1 LKRFEL
7 KSISE
12 NAIDSALEKAVWYR
26 ALNEP
31 LEAESICRDVL
42 VVDPDHQL
50 ATSTL
55 LLALTDQFA
64 RGLGQRIRES
74 RELAKSLKSD
84 YEKEYYAGLIAERR
98 AKSQYDKGIPGCGH
112 LAYEG
117 LEEAMAHYEKAQK
130 LSPEGKDDAVLRWNT
145 CARII
150 NGHPDIEP
158 APASQSEPLELE

>member
-1 LKRFEL
+1 MKKFQL

-12 NAIDSALEKAVWYR
+12 NAVDSALEKAVWYR

-42 VVDPDHQL
+42 VVDPEHQL
-50 ATSTL
+50 AISTL

-64 RGLGQRIRES
+64 RGLSQRVRES

-98 AKSQYDKGIPGCGH
+98 AKAQYDKGIPGCGH
-112 LAYEG
+112 LAYAG
-117 LEEAMAHYEKAQK
+117 LEQAMAHYEKAQK

-150 NGHPDIEP
+150 EGHPDIEP
-158 APASQSEPLELE
+158 APASQSEPLELK

>member
-1 LKRFEL
+1 MKKFQL

-12 NAIDSALEKAVWYR
+12 NAVDSALEKAVWYR

-42 VVDPDHQL
+42 VVDPEHQL
-50 ATSTL
+50 AISTL

-64 RGLGQRIRES
+64 RGLSQRVRES

-98 AKSQYDKGIPGCGH
+98 AKAQYDKGIPGCGH
-112 LAYEG
+112 LAYAG
-117 LEEAMAHYEKAQK
+117 LEQAMAHYEKAQSIC
-130 LSPEGKDDAVLRWNT
+130 L
-145 CARII
+145 
-150 NGHPDIEP
+150 
-158 APASQSEPLELE
+158 PLTLG

>member
-1 LKRFEL
+1 VKKFEL

-50 ATSTL
+50 AISTL
-55 LLALTDQFA
+55 LLALTDQCA
-64 RGLGQRIRES
+64 RGLSQGVRES
-74 RELAKSLKSD
+74 RELAKSLQSD
-84 YEKEYYAGLIAERR
+84 YEKEYFTGLIAERR

-158 APASQSEPLELE
+158 APAFQSEPLELE

>member
-1 LKRFEL
+1 MKKFQL

-12 NAIDSALEKAVWYR
+12 NAVDSALEKAVWYR

-42 VVDPDHQL
+42 VVDPEHQL
-50 ATSTL
+50 AIATL

-64 RGLGQRIRES
+64 RGLSQRVRES

-98 AKSQYDKGIPGCGH
+98 AKAQYDKGIPGCGH
-112 LAYEG
+112 LAYAG
-117 LEEAMAHYEKAQK
+117 LEQAMAHYAKAQK

-150 NGHPDIEP
+150 EGHPDIEP

>member
-1 LKRFEL
+1 MKKFEL

-12 NAIDSALEKAVWYR
+12 NAVDSALEKAVWYR

-42 VVDPDHQL
+42 EVDSENQQ
-50 ATSTL
+50 AIATL

-64 RGLGQRIRES
+64 RGLGNRLRES
-74 RELAKSLKSD
+74 RELAKCLKSD
-84 YEKEYYAGLIAERR
+84 YEKAYYAGLIAERR
-98 AKSQYDKGIPGCGH
+98 AKSQYEKRIPGCGH

-117 LEEAMAHYEKAQK
+117 LGEAMAHYEKAQK
-130 LSPEGKDDAVLRWNT
+130 LSPKGKDDAVLRWNT

-150 NGHPDIEP
+150 DGHPDIEP